1 MKVEEKLIEKL
12 VVTVKLTI
20 YDPQTHLAMDR
31 LKDTNKM
38 SAYVCAALFDF
49 VRSEEGKKQLE
60 VMSPKK
66 ILRLSNLL

>member
-1 MKVEEKLIEKL
+1 MTTPVDKL

-20 YDPQTHLAMDR
+20 YDPQTHLAMER

-49 VRSEEGKKQLE
+49 VRSEAGKKQLE

-66 ILRLSNLL
+66 IFARVRLCNN

>member
-1 MKVEEKLIEKL
+1 MTAKKKLIAKL

-20 YDPQTHLAMDR
+20 HDPQTHLAMNR

-49 VRSEEGKKQLE
+49 VRSEVGKKQLE
-60 VMSPKK
+60 VMAPKK
-66 ILRLSNLL
+66 FLLE

>member
-1 MKVEEKLIEKL
+1 MTTPIDKL

-38 SAYVCAALFDF
+38 SAYVSAALFDF
-49 VRSEEGKKQLE
+49 VRSEAGKKQLE

-66 ILRLSNLL
+66 ILLE

>member
-1 MKVEEKLIEKL
+1 LTAKKKLIAKL

-20 YDPQTHLAMDR
+20 HDPQTHLAMDR

-49 VRSEEGKKQLE
+49 VRSEVGKKQLE
-60 VMSPKK
+60 VMAPKK
-66 ILRLSNLL
+66 FLLE